1 MPRTKKLTKQEADA
15 ATIAGPPK
23 EDPKVN
29 AATASEVKDDHQSK
43 PNDRKGAQDTA
54 NKNAP
59 AAMPV
64 APARKPLGTKEVI
77 PFAWKVIGV
86 SGEMVLTLFKS
97 IEKEDSEAH
106 LARLGKDGAYKNL
119 RLVEADFKIVQPKSV
134 RAVLAANVEK
144 AKTIA
149 TPKKGKKK
157 KARVTIATIK
167 LATKKTTTSATKKT
181 KTAKTAKKAKKV
193 KKAVLASTTKKKKK
207 VKKAAK
213 KSTSRTVKAKK
224 SAKQAVKKKT
234 KTKSSKKK
242 TKAKKK

>member
-1 MPRTKKLTKQEADA
+1 VPRTKKSTKLKVDA
-15 ATIAGPPK
+15 APIADPPK

-29 AATASEVKDDHQSK
+29 AATASKVKDDRENK
-43 PNDRKGAQDTA
+43 PNDEKGAQVTA
-54 NKNAP
+54 NQNAPGGAP
-59 AAMPV
+59 AA
-64 APARKPLGTKEVI
+64 PARRPLGTKEVI
-77 PFAWKVIGV
+77 PFAWKVIGL

-106 LARLGKDGAYKNL
+106 LARLEKDGAYKNL

-134 RAVLAANVEK
+134 RAVLAANEKK

-149 TPKKGKKK
+149 APKKSKK
-157 KARVTIATIK
+157 KARETAPTIK
-167 LATKKTTTSATKKT
+167 LAKLKTTTSAVKKV
-181 KTAKTAKKAKKV
+181 KKVKKAKKSVLASTATTKKKV
-193 KKAVLASTTKKKKK
+193 KKAV
-207 VKKAAK
+207 K

-224 SAKQAVKKKT
+224 SAKHAVKKKT

>member
-1 MPRTKKLTKQEADA
+1 M
-15 ATIAGPPK
+15 
-23 EDPKVN
+23 N

-43 PNDRKGAQDTA
+43 PNDRKGAQHTA

-59 AAMPV
+59 TAMPV

-157 KARVTIATIK
+157 KARVTTATIK

-181 KTAKTAKKAKKV
+181 KKAKTAKKV

>member
-1 MPRTKKLTKQEADA
+1 MPRTKKSTKQEADA

-77 PFAWKVIGV
+77 PFAWKVIGL

-181 KTAKTAKKAKKV
+181 KKAKTAKKV
-193 KKAVLASTTKKKKK
+193 KKAVLASTTKKKK

>member
-1 MPRTKKLTKQEADA
+1 M
-15 ATIAGPPK
+15 
-23 EDPKVN
+23 N

-77 PFAWKVIGV
+77 PFAWKVIGL

-149 TPKKGKKK
+149 TPKKDKKK
-157 KARVTIATIK
+157 KARVTTATIK

-181 KTAKTAKKAKKV
+181 KKAKTAKKV
-193 KKAVLASTTKKKKK
+193 KKAVLASTTKKKK

>member
-1 MPRTKKLTKQEADA
+1 M
-15 ATIAGPPK
+15 
-23 EDPKVN
+23 N

-77 PFAWKVIGV
+77 PFAWKVIGL

-181 KTAKTAKKAKKV
+181 KKAKTAKKV
-193 KKAVLASTTKKKKK
+193 KKAVLASTTKKKK

>member
-1 MPRTKKLTKQEADA
+1 M
-15 ATIAGPPK
+15 
-23 EDPKVN
+23 N

-77 PFAWKVIGV
+77 PFAWKVIGL

-149 TPKKGKKK
+149 TPKKGKKT

-181 KTAKTAKKAKKV
+181 KKAKTAKKV
-193 KKAVLASTTKKKKK
+193 KKAVLASTTKKKK

>member
-1 MPRTKKLTKQEADA
+1 M
-15 ATIAGPPK
+15 
-23 EDPKVN
+23 N

-77 PFAWKVIGV
+77 PFAWKVIGL

-157 KARVTIATIK
+157 KARVTTATIK

-181 KTAKTAKKAKKV
+181 KKAKTAKKV
-193 KKAVLASTTKKKKK
+193 KKAVLASTTKKKK

>member
-1 MPRTKKLTKQEADA
+1 MPRTKKSTKQEADA
-15 ATIAGPPK
+15 ATIASPPK

-77 PFAWKVIGV
+77 PFAWKVIGL

-134 RAVLAANVEK
+134 RAVLAANEKK

-149 TPKKGKKK
+149 APKKSKK
-157 KARVTIATIK
+157 KARETAPTIK
-167 LATKKTTTSATKKT
+167 LAKLKTTTSAVKKVKKVKKSVLASTATTK
-181 KTAKTAKKAKKV
+181 KKV
-193 KKAVLASTTKKKKK
+193 KKAV
-207 VKKAAK
+207 K

-224 SAKQAVKKKT
+224 SAKHAVKKKQN
-234 KTKSSKKK
+234 TKSSKKK